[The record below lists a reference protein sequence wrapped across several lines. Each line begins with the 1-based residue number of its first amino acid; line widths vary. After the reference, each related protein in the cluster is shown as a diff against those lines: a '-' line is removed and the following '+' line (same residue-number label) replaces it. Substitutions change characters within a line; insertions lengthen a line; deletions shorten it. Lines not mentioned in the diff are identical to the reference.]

1 MRTKIKELAV
11 ELNSFEKT
19 KQLSVSFE
27 NIYPEI
33 RCTEP
38 IDVDVFLYKE
48 KDSVIVSGTVKTKI
62 IEKCARCLKDVIVP
76 INGTVEAVYL
86 PSKKFFKE
94 VDSGP
99 SEDLENTLPL
109 DSDIL
114 DLSERVLEAIIVEIP
129 FKVLCSENC
138 RGLCP
143 VCGVDLNEN
152 PDHNCEQG
160 KESKD
165 KWHKLLNDLKEN
177 IRNG

>member
-1 MRTKIKELAV
+1 MKTKIKELAV
-11 ELNSFEKT
+11 DLNSFEKT
-19 KQLSVSFE
+19 KQLGVSFE

-33 RCTEP
+33 RCDEP

-48 KDSVIVSGTVKTKI
+48 KDSVIVSGTVKTKV

-86 PSKKFFKE
+86 PAKKFFKE

-109 DSDIL
+109 NSDIL

-129 FKVLCSENC
+129 VKVLCSENC

-143 VCGVDLNEN
+143 VCGTNLNEN
-152 PDHNCEQG
+152 PEHNCKQD

>member
-1 MRTKIKELAV
+1 MKTKIKELIV
-11 ELNSFEKT
+11 ELDSFEKT

-33 RCTEP
+33 RCDEP
-38 IDVDVFLYKE
+38 IYVDVFLYKE
-48 KDSVIVSGTVKTKI
+48 KNSVIVSGTVKTKV

-86 PSKKFFKE
+86 PARKFFKE
-94 VDSGP
+94 VDSGA

-143 VCGVDLNEN
+143 ICGINLNEN
-152 PDHNCEQG
+152 PDHNCEQ
-160 KESKD
+160 KNESND
-165 KWHKLLNDLKEN
+165 KWHKLLSDLKEN